1 MRKYTIAW
9 SDGSI
14 KEVEGQKITVYI
26 CNIGHEFIIHESMTY
41 SYAYELSHKASGL
54 HICSLLEYMPAAN
67 RDKRLA
73 AKLAIADIVKTRGAE
88 KVLSAL
94 KNAPKLESKP

>member
-1 MRKYTIAW
+1 MRKYKIAW
-9 SDGSI
+9 SDGNI
-14 KEVEGQKITVYI
+14 KEVKGQKITVYI
-26 CNIGHEFIIHESMTY
+26 RNLGHEFIIHESMTY

-54 HICSLLEYMPAAN
+54 HVTSLLEYMPAARGN
-67 RDKRLA
+67 TREA

-94 KNAPKLESKP
+94 KNAPILGN

>member
-1 MRKYTIAW
+1 MRKYKIAW
-9 SDGSI
+9 SDGST

-54 HICSLLEYMPAAN
+54 HITSLLEYMPAA
-67 RDKRLA
+67 RGDTRGA
-73 AKLAIADIVKTRGAE
+73 AKLAISNLVKTKGADYILQ
-88 KVLSAL
+88 VLN
-94 KNAPKLESKP
+94 NAPRLEN